1 MAILKDIDDRQL
13 PLLDHLIEF
22 RNRLMY
28 SAIAI
33 FLGFVACYF
42 FAEDIYQ
49 FLVQPLADAYQG
61 QTGRRMIYTGLAEAF
76 FTYVKVA
83 FWAGTFLTFPFVA
96 IQLWLF
102 IAPGLYRTEKQAFLP
117 FLAATPVLF
126 FLGGAMVY
134 YLIFPLA
141 WRFFLSFETP
151 GGDGT
156 LPIELEARVGE
167 YLSLVMKLIFAFGL
181 SFQLPVALTLMG
193 RVGLVSAE
201 TLARNRKYAIVGV
214 FVVAAIITPPDI
226 ISQIGLGIPIIILY
240 EISIIAVRIVERKR
254 AEAEAAAEA
263 AEEQE
268 ESAAGTDL
276 DRSS

>member
-1 MAILKDIDDRQL
+1 
-13 PLLDHLIEF
+13 
-22 RNRLMY
+22 
-28 SAIAI
+28 
-33 FLGFVACYF
+33 VCYF
-42 FAEDIYQ
+42 FAEDIYA

-61 QTGRRMIYTGLAEAF
+61 QTGRRMIYTGLTEAF
-76 FTYVKVA
+76 FTYLKVA
-83 FWAGTFLTFPFVA
+83 FWAGAFITFPFVA

-102 IAPGLYRTEKQAFLP
+102 IAPGLYRTEKQAFMP

-134 YLIFPLA
+134 YFIFPLA

-151 GGDGT
+151 GGEGT

-193 RVGLVSAE
+193 RVGLVSAD

-214 FVVAAIITPPDI
+214 FVVAALITPPDI
-226 ISQIGLGIPIIILY
+226 ISQIGLGVPIIILY

-254 AEAEAAAEA
+254 AEAEAAEEAED
-263 AEEQE
+263 QS
-268 ESAAGTDL
+268 SAPGTDV
-276 DRSS
+276 DRTP